1 MNLKCFQ
8 TQELGHEKWTSSSL
22 IITINSDQVYF
33 ESSLHFMDA
42 VLR

>member
-8 TQELGHEKWTSSSL
+8 TQELGYEKWTSSSL
-22 IITINSDQVYF
+22 ITINSDQVYF